1 VVELHAA
8 VYGADPLHPHK
19 PHLLVLH
26 GLFGMGDNWA
36 TLARQWSDHWVV
48 HTLDLRNHGQ
58 SPWDAEHTYA
68 ALAAD
73 VLAYQDRTNL
83 LAAVWLGHSMGGKV
97 AQWGACTYPERVRAL
112 VSVDMAPKAYPPHH
126 QEIFDALGA
135 VDFAQCRSRN
145 DVDAVLAAR
154 IAHPGVRQFLL
165 KNVGRPTPDTLA
177 WKFNLNVLI
186 RNYVEITRALPP
198 QFTYAGPVLFVRG
211 GLSGYM
217 EEQEL
222 PLLRAH
228 FPQAQLETVPQ
239 AGHWVHAEQPEAF
252 SRTVMNFLQTIP
264 APTEPGNS

>member
-1 VVELHAA
+1 
-8 VYGADPLHPHK
+8 
-19 PHLLVLH
+19 
-26 GLFGMGDNWA
+26 
-36 TLARQWSDHWVV
+36 
-48 HTLDLRNHGQ
+48 
-58 SPWDAEHTYA
+58 
-68 ALAAD
+68 
-73 VLAYQDRTNL
+73 
-83 LAAVWLGHSMGGKV
+83 
-97 AQWGACTYPERVRAL
+97 
-112 VSVDMAPKAYPPHH
+112 
-126 QEIFDALGA
+126 LGA
-135 VDFAQCRSRN
+135 VDLAQCRSRN

-198 QFTYAGPVLFVRG
+198 EFTYAGPVLFVRG

-252 SRTVMNFLQTIP
+252 SSTVMNFLQTIP